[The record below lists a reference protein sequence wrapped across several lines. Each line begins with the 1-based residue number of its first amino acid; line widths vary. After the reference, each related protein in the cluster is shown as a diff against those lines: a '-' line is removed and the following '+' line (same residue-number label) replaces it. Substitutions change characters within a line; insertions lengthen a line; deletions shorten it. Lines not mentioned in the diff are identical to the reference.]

1 MGFKRTR
8 EEVCE
13 SLSGGMCDFMESE
26 VLSVFYETTPEAV
39 KELLPPGL
47 LPYKRPLICAGY
59 NIFHKTNFEVPY
71 LEAPQSMTIRYK

>member
-39 KELLPPGL
+39 KELLPPRPVALQASADLRGL
-47 LPYKRPLICAGY
+47 QYFP
-59 NIFHKTNFEVPY
+59 
-71 LEAPQSMTIRYK
+71 